1 MRNYKGISFAEGY
14 NKPFADFKKEFEST
28 HVFKRVPHKEREKA
42 LKEAYKIATKDNG
55 NAKGTSRK
63 SKEPEQSED

>member
-14 NKPFADFKKEFEST
+14 NKPFADFKSEFENT

-42 LKEAYKIATKDNG
+42 LKEAYKIATNG
-55 NAKGTSRK
+55 NIKGTSRK